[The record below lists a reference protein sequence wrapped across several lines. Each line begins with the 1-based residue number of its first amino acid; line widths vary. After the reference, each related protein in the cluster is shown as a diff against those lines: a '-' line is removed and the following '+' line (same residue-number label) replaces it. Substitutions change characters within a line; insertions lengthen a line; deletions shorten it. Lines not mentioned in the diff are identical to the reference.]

1 MNEPETATVATANK
15 GPKSLGLIFASI
27 IIFGTYAA
35 LFIPAFSGRPI
46 TPQFGFGSIFWN
58 ALFFTFL
65 WKRLGRKGR
74 NGAII
79 GGLIGLLAFFVAV
92 FVSGFVRASGGH

>member
-1 MNEPETATVATANK
+1 MNEPETATAAAANK
-15 GPKSLGLIFASI
+15 GPWSLGLVFGSVLI
-27 IIFGTYAA
+27 IGTYAA
-35 LFIPAFSGRPI
+35 LFIPALSGRPI

-58 ALFFTFL
+58 ALYFSFL

-79 GGLIGLLAFFVAV
+79 GGIIGLLAFFVAV
-92 FVSGFVRASGGH
+92 FVSSFVRASGGH